1 MHIFRILSV
10 VVLFLVSTNMSLA
23 SSPTVQFY
31 GELDNPC
38 HPLSLI
44 TCGLPYP
51 SDIYTY
57 ADANSDTGLRLTYPA
72 GIIPEYL
79 LEDIPSSLTP
89 QSVFNGSNGFSAATS
104 VLFEIREAPDQSTL
118 PIDGGNTVIA
128 FNLETGERVPL
139 RVRYN
144 NYAQST
150 RVAAPSHVIEIYPR
164 SRWTFSDRYVVV
176 LTNALE
182 SSSGSRLEPSVGV
195 LKATSADNS
204 RLSNYYEPI
213 VAFLEEQGLA
223 RSDLIDLT
231 FFTVRSEAEV
241 TSPITTL
248 SRYVHEENHPIRR
261 LVVTYPWFGS
271 IGAHVYGEVY
281 VHDFRND
288 DGGMDYDLTHVQGHW
303 IGFHLVLPRKAKDQQ
318 VPIAIYG
325 HGLSL
330 LKEFD
335 ASIARTNADLGIA
348 TVSID
353 HPNHGSRIF
362 YDGGYVLARLEPAY
376 VPMLTGM
383 IIQSSVD
390 FMSLLKAITTSIG
403 AIDVLPKRSWSLFVS
418 TPRYN
423 GDGIPEIDTNN
434 IFYQGTS
441 LGGVLG
447 STFIA
452 LAPNLT
458 GAFLQ
463 VTGVGVTNILSN
475 SLLWE
480 GVFSQMMPSRASG
493 AEAMLLKSA
502 MQHEVDYGDAIN
514 FVHYFRHPPNT
525 STAKPVAIVA
535 GLDDGV
541 VPNFSTAA
549 MAEIAQIPQV
559 GEILFPI
566 YGVNKT
572 DVFEDGYGVM
582 QVKPLFD
589 IRGGLRGVF
598 AHLSSSGSET
608 KAIMKQ
614 WIQEVILDK

>member
-1 MHIFRILSV
+1 MHIFRISSV
-10 VVLFLVSTNMSLA
+10 VVLFLVHTNMSLA

-31 GELDNPC
+31 GELDSPC

-44 TCGLPYP
+44 TCALPYP
-51 SDIYTY
+51 SDIYAH
-57 ADANSDTGLRLTYPA
+57 ADANSETGLRLTYPA

-89 QSVFNGSNGFSAATS
+89 QSVFNDSNGFSAATS

-150 RVAAPSHVIEIYPR
+150 RVAAPSHVIEIHPR

-182 SSSGSRLEPSVGV
+182 PSSGSPLEPSVGV
-195 LKATSADNS
+195 LKAISADNS
-204 RLSNYYEPI
+204 KLSNYYEPI

-241 TSPITTL
+241 TSPITSL
-248 SRYVHEENHPIRR
+248 SRYVYED
-261 LVVTYPWFGS
+261 
-271 IGAHVYGEVY
+271 VY
-281 VHDFRND
+281 VHDFRNNN
-288 DGGMDYDLTHVQGHW
+288 GGMDYDLTHVQGHW

-330 LKEFD
+330 LKESD

-376 VPMLTGM
+376 VPMLSGM

-403 AIDVLPKRSWSLFVS
+403 AIDVLPKRSWNLFVS

-480 GVFSQMMPSRASG
+480 GVFSHMMPSRASG

-502 MQHEVDYGDAIN
+502 MQHDVDYGDAIN

-566 YGVNKT
+566 YGVNQT

-582 QVKPLFD
+582 QVKPLLD
-589 IRGGLRGVF
+589 IRGGLRGIF
-598 AHLSSSGSET
+598 AHLSSSGSEMKT
-608 KAIMKQ
+608 IMKQ